1 LVGAGAVCPDEATGV
16 ELCGNALL
24 FGAVVVFAIGVL
36 TEAAGEA
43 FAFVAG
49 FAEIV
54 AGAIVGVATEIV
66 LVGEDV
72 TPELLLVGWVFGV
85 RELLWLACSGVVLV
99 ATVLVA
105 GCRGG
110 TVEVTGCVAS
120 VGARAGELVKGLL
133 TGAELAI
140 TGCCTIFGVG
150 TLLLGAAITDVV
162 TAGVGAGIAAGVN

>member
-1 LVGAGAVCPDEATGV
+1 VCPDEATGV

-66 LVGEDV
+66 LVGEGV

-85 RELLWLACSGVVLV
+85 RGLLWVACSGVGLV
-99 ATVLVA
+99 AGTVLVA

-110 TVEVTGCVAS
+110 TVAVTGCVAS

-133 TGAELAI
+133 TGAELA
-140 TGCCTIFGVG
+140 TVGCCTIFGVG
-150 TLLLGAAITDVV
+150 TLLLGVAIADVV